1 MGSIQRS
8 IAILTVLLKKYRP
21 LTYQDIQRELLN
33 ECGEKI
39 DWRTVKSHIDALSKF
54 FCDVIRRDAKGRVYV
69 RAGLGGKT
77 VQSVIKNSLLR
88 RNEDL
93 KMVA

>member
-8 IAILTVLLKKYRP
+8 IAILTILLKKYRP
-21 LTYQDIQRELLN
+21 MTYQDIQRELFR
-33 ECGEKI
+33 EYGEDI
-39 DWRTVKSHIDALSKF
+39 DWRTVKSHVDALSKMF
-54 FCDVIRRDAKGRVYV
+54 DIVRRDSRGRVCV
-69 RAGLGGKT
+69 KAGFGGKT
-77 VQSVIKNSLLR
+77 IQSVIKTSLLR

>member
-21 LTYQDIQRELLN
+21 LTYQEIQRELLSKY
-33 ECGEKI
+33 GEDI
-39 DWRTVKSHIDALSKF
+39 DWRTVKSLVDTLSKMF
-54 FCDVIRRDAKGRVYV
+54 DVVRRDSRGRVCV
-69 RAGLGGKT
+69 KAGFGGKT

-88 RNEDL
+88 RNEKL